1 MPVGVKQVGAG
12 EKSSENSVESE
23 GCSPE
28 LFNRER
34 LKRTRQLSKRTF
46 GITNL
51 TFSWRRR
58 IPISRCSQFLVP
70 IFPHTILL
78 ATAHSCGKWCP
89 LFTILCVHRQCRR
102 SFDDELP
109 PECPGTDW
117 CVRVGE
123 YNRKFKL
130 IKLIGKLS
138 PFVKGSKMRRWS
150 SGTISFSIALFRP
163 CDHVRQSPLI
173 RFSMSF
179 LQCWC

>member
-1 MPVGVKQVGAG
+1 MGVKQVGAG

-70 IFPHTILL
+70 IFPHTAAVNDGLSSQFSAFIVSVVGLL
-78 ATAHSCGKWCP
+78 MMNYP
-89 LFTILCVHRQCRR
+89 LSARGL
-102 SFDDELP
+102 
-109 PECPGTDW
+109 TD
-117 CVRVGE
+117 VSVLVNIIE
-123 YNRKFKL
+123 SLN
-130 IKLIGKLS
+130 
-138 PFVKGSKMRRWS
+138 
-150 SGTISFSIALFRP
+150 
-163 CDHVRQSPLI
+163 
-173 RFSMSF
+173 
-179 LQCWC
+179 

>member
-70 IFPHTILL
+70 ITQFSLPQLTAAVNDALSSQFSAFIVSVVGLL
-78 ATAHSCGKWCP
+78 MMNYP
-89 LFTILCVHRQCRR
+89 LSARGL
-102 SFDDELP
+102 
-109 PECPGTDW
+109 TD
-117 CVRVGE
+117 VSVLVNIIE
-123 YNRKFKL
+123 SLN
-130 IKLIGKLS
+130 
-138 PFVKGSKMRRWS
+138 
-150 SGTISFSIALFRP
+150 
-163 CDHVRQSPLI
+163 
-173 RFSMSF
+173 
-179 LQCWC
+179 